1 MAIVP
6 SPRALVALA
15 QGAFYAIL
23 GVWPVIHLASFE
35 AVTGPKTDD
44 WLVVT
49 VGALL
54 TVEGVALLVA
64 AILRDVHAPLALLAA
79 GTAVVLLLVDVVYVR
94 NGTIAPIYL
103 LDGVAELAIVAGW
116 LIALVI
122 ESRVAPALVSDDSM
136 R

>member
-1 MAIVP
+1 M
-6 SPRALVALA
+6 SPRAVVAIG

-23 GVWPVIHLASFE
+23 GAWPLVHLESFE

-54 TVEGVALLVA
+54 TVEGLALVVAG
-64 AILRDVHAPLALLAA
+64 RGDVGSELALLGA
-79 GTAVVLLLVDVVYVR
+79 GTAGVLMLIDVVYVG

-103 LDGVAELAIVAGW
+103 LDALAELAIVVGW
-116 LIALVI
+116 L
-122 ESRVAPALVSDDSM
+122 VAIRIGARAAPPVGPP
-136 R
+136 